1 MPGGRIFLEVADP
14 PERFTRKGGMSNES
28 DGDFDHAAGAS
39 FSGCIGCQH
48 RQCDLYDYM
57 DAFS

>member
-14 PERFTRKGGMSNES
+14 PGRFTRKGVMSNES
-28 DGDFDHAAGAS
+28 DGDFDHAAGAG
-39 FSGCIGCQH
+39 FSGCIDCQH